1 MEDKKR
7 LAGRRGARYGAV
19 QAVYSA
25 LMTQADAKQAW
36 LEAQGWDHLGS
47 ANHEMLKG
55 LIFGALEAMSGLDD
69 KLAAHMDRPLD
80 QLDPMEH
87 AVLLVGAYELA
98 ESPELS
104 RKIVI
109 NEAVE
114 LSKMFGA
121 DQAHKYVNGVL
132 DKLSRELRP
141 HEHA

>member
-1 MEDKKR
+1 MNESKR

-19 QAVYSA
+19 QAVYRW
-25 LMTQADAKQAW
+25 LMNQVGPHQIWK
-36 LEAQGWDHLGS
+36 EVSEWDHLKN
-47 ANHEMLKG
+47 ANKGMLES
-55 LIFGALEAMSGLDD
+55 LVFGTIEAAPRLNDQIAS
-69 KLAAHMDRPLD
+69 HVDRALD

-104 RKIVI
+104 KGIVI

-114 LSKMFGA
+114 LSKLFGA

-141 HEHA
+141 HDA